1 MDGGAALLLASFPS
15 HGPQRLVTAASQ
27 DYNEGQYLQH
37 NEFMYTWTIPSA
49 CFRERRT
56 RPHTYTHVERERERE
71 RRHARTVE
79 RIKMALSSICGMTSA
94 GRWGLRGGSEGKR
107 PG

>member
-1 MDGGAALLLASFPS
+1 MTAMDGGAALLLASFPS

-56 RPHTYTHVERERERE
+56 RPHTYTHVEREREGERDGTRAQWRE
-71 RRHARTVE
+71 LKWHFLA
-79 RIKMALSSICGMTSA
+79 SA
-94 GRWGLRGGSEGKR
+94 A
-107 PG
+107 

>member
-1 MDGGAALLLASFPS
+1 MGERLCSLPPS
-15 HGPQRLVTAASQ
+15 PPTAPSTSSQPHLKVTMRDS
-27 DYNEGQYLQH
+27 YLQH
-37 NEFMYTWTIPSA
+37 NESMYTWTIPSA

-71 RRHARTVE
+71 RQHARTVE
-79 RIKMALSSICGMTSA
+79 RIKMALSSVCGMKSA
-94 GRWGLRGGSEGKR
+94 GRCGLGAGSEGKR

>member
-1 MDGGAALLLASFPS
+1 MDGAAALLLASFPS
-15 HGPQRLVTAASQ
+15 HGPQHLVTAASQ

-37 NEFMYTWTIPSA
+37 TESMYTWTIPSA

-71 RRHARTVE
+71 TARAHSGE
-79 RIKMALSSICGMTSA
+79 N
-94 GRWGLRGGSEGKR
+94 
-107 PG
+107 